1 MDHAKGVL
9 RKQSGREIKS
19 GKATRKNISRKFQG
33 KTVLSIDIG
42 QHTTKLV
49 LGRSIKP
56 TVEVKQAV
64 TFQTPHG
71 SIESG
76 RIHDINE
83 LAAQISHVID
93 AEKMRANYVF
103 CTMEDSEIIT
113 REIILPTVQ
122 DATMENMLQFEVQQ
136 YMPVDLDNYIIQSK
150 VLDSFD
156 DNGVD
161 KTRFLTTAVP
171 KDLIQ
176 GYFDLMQKINL
187 KAAVL
192 DIQSN
197 SAGKLLLWE
206 YAAAEN
212 SAMQDNDSIAV
223 VDFGYNHINVILI
236 KDGKYQ
242 FNRYITQGA
251 ESIDRS
257 FMNVLGYS
265 EEEIEQ
271 KKHNGI
277 DLSTSL
283 SMPDDPHG
291 NVDGAVLRDADII
304 KNVIDNW
311 VDELE
316 RVFKYYASRSK
327 EKTVQKILIHGG
339 VTQIAGFGDYLSK
352 VLGIPVERV
361 QTLRCV
367 KLQDSSIQDIT
378 PYLNAI
384 GAFIRS

>member
-1 MDHAKGVL
+1 MDHVKSIT
-9 RKQSGREIKS
+9 RKQSGQQKKPGR
-19 GKATRKNISRKFQG
+19 ATRKNDGRKFQG
-33 KTVLSIDIG
+33 KAVLSIDIG
-42 QHTTKLV
+42 QYTTKLV

-56 TVEVKQAV
+56 NVEVKQAV
-64 TFQTPHG
+64 TFRTPHG
-71 SIESG
+71 TIENG
-76 RIHDINE
+76 RIQDFNE
-83 LAAQISHVID
+83 LAAQISHVINT
-93 AEKMRANYVF
+93 EKMRAAYVF
-103 CTMEDSEIIT
+103 CTMENAEIIT

-122 DATMENMLQFEVQQ
+122 DTTMENMLQFEVQQ

-150 VLDSFD
+150 VLNSFD

-197 SAGKLLLWE
+197 SVGKLLLWE
-206 YAAAEN
+206 HAAAGN
-212 SAMQDNDSIAV
+212 SAAPDVNSIAV
-223 VDFGYNHINVILI
+223 LDFGYSHINVILI
-236 KDGKYQ
+236 EDGKYQ

-257 FMNVLGYS
+257 FMSVFGCS

-271 KKHNGI
+271 KKRSGI
-277 DLSTSL
+277 DLSASS
-283 SMPDDPHG
+283 SMSDDP
-291 NVDGAVLRDADII
+291 DQTALRDADII

-311 VDELE
+311 VDELD
-316 RVFKYYASRSK
+316 RVFKYYASRSR
-327 EKTVQKILIHGG
+327 EKPVQKILIHGG
-339 VTQIAGFGDYLSK
+339 VTQIPGFGAYLSK
-352 VLGIPVERV
+352 VLGVPVERV

-367 KLQDSSIQDIT
+367 KSQDSSIQDIT

>member
-1 MDHAKGVL
+1 MDYAKSVFH
-9 RKQSGREIKS
+9 KQSGQLGKS
-19 GKATRKNISRKFQG
+19 GKATRKNVNRKIQG

-56 TVEVKQAV
+56 AVEVRQAV

-71 SIESG
+71 SIENG
-76 RIHDINE
+76 RILDSNE
-83 LAAQISHVID
+83 LAAQISQAINT
-93 AEKMRANYVF
+93 EKMHAAYVF

-122 DATMENMLQFEVQQ
+122 EATMENMLQFEVQQ

-161 KTRFLTTAVP
+161 KTRFLATAVP

-176 GYFDLMQKINL
+176 SYFDLMQKINL

-206 YAAAEN
+206 YAAAGN
-212 SAMQDNDSIAV
+212 SVMPANHSIAV
-223 VDFGYNHINVILI
+223 VDFGYSHINVILI
-236 KDGKYQ
+236 GDGKYQ

-257 FMNVLGYS
+257 FMSVFGYS

-271 KKHNGI
+271 KKRRGI

-283 SMPDDPHG
+283 STSDDPHG
-291 NVDGAVLRDADII
+291 SVDQAALRDADII
-304 KNVIDNW
+304 KNAIDNW

-327 EKTVQKILIHGG
+327 EKPVQKILIHGG
-339 VTQIAGFGDYLSK
+339 VTQIPGFGAYLSK
-352 VLGIPVERV
+352 VLGIPVERI

-384 GAFIRS
+384 GAFIRL